1 MNWLILLLAGLLE
14 VVWVIGLKYSNGFTK
29 PIPSIFTIISIV
41 GSFYS
46 LSVALKTLPL
56 SIAYTVWV
64 GIGVVGTVI
73 FGFTVLKEPFSLL
86 KLISLIF
93 IVTGIVCLKVAS
105 RA

>member
-56 SIAYTVWV
+56 SIAYTVWF
-64 GIGVVGTVI
+64 GIGVV
-73 FGFTVLKEPFSLL
+73 
-86 KLISLIF
+86 
-93 IVTGIVCLKVAS
+93 
-105 RA
+105 